1 MTPAPA
7 EPGEVWILGASGRIG
22 SDVARRL
29 SDSGS
34 SNVVLVGRD
43 QERLGVVAGNI
54 TAPVRTVVAGDLDL
68 VAAAVRDQRPR
79 VVANLMGSFAVTGPL
94 IARAAHAATRYVD
107 LASDLASITAIH
119 DVSDEAARAGATLV
133 TGAGFGV
140 VGIEAPLLALCDGRE
155 TPSRVRVD
163 ALASF
168 AERDGVM
175 GEAFAGTA
183 VDVIATGGRR
193 YQDGRLVPARL
204 GSRFSR
210 ITLPDGTRATSA
222 AFPSGELFAAHRVTG
237 APDVEFTTALAP
249 SSPVVRAMLPLMSRL
264 ARRPSIRRRMVSS
277 MAASRTTAA
286 PRPRQHSW
294 GHAVVEWPDGSRR
307 EAWLRTGD
315 AMEFTA
321 RSVTAVVLALQAAQV
336 PTGAFTPAAGFGPQI
351 AAAAGGELIV
361 GDAPGPR

>member
-1 MTPAPA
+1 
-7 EPGEVWILGASGRIG
+7 VWILGASGRVG

-29 SDSGS
+29 VDGGRS
-34 SNVVLVGRD
+34 SVVLVGRD
-43 QERLGVVAGNI
+43 QSRLSAVAG
-54 TAPVRTVVAGDLDL
+54 TMTTPVRTVVSDDLDRL
-68 VAAAVRDQRPR
+68 ATAVRAQRPR
-79 VVANLMGSFAVTGPL
+79 VVVNVMGNFAVTGPL
-94 IARAAHAATRYVD
+94 MARAARGATRYVD
-107 LASDLASITAIH
+107 LASDLASITALH
-119 DVSDEAARAGATLV
+119 DLADEAAGTGSTLV

-140 VGIEAPLLALCDGRE
+140 LGVEAPLVALCDGRG

-168 AERDGVM
+168 AAQDGVM

-193 YQDGRLVPARL
+193 YQDGLLVPARL
-204 GSRFSR
+204 GARFSR
-210 ITLPDGTRATSA
+210 HSLPDGTRATSA
-222 AFPSGELFAAHRVTG
+222 AVPSGELFAAQRVTG

-264 ARRPSIRRRMVSS
+264 ARRPSIRRRMISS

-294 GHAVVEWPDGSRR
+294 GRAVVEWPDGSRR

-321 RSVTAVVLALQAAQV
+321 RSVTAVVLALQTAQV
-336 PTGAFTPAAGFGPQI
+336 PTGAFTPAAAFGPQI
-351 AAAAGGELIV
+351 AVAAGGELIF
-361 GDAPGPR
+361 G